1 MRIDFNQMDSM
12 TFPGMNNGTGT
23 MTARMYND
31 DAYRII
37 PTAIHPG
44 GSIGM
49 GRYIMRSYTHENID
63 GLLNRKS

>member
-1 MRIDFNQMDSM
+1 MRIDFNHMDSM
-12 TFPGMNNGTGT
+12 TFPGLNNGTGT

-49 GRYIMRSYTHENID
+49 RRYIMRSYTDENID